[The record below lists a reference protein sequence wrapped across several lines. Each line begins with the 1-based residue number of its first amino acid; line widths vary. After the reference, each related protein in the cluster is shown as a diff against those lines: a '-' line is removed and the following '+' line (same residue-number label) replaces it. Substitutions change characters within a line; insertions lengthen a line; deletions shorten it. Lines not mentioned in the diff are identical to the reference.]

1 MLKVRNKLIHIA
13 YLSGCTCSCI
23 DCGVRLALQQ
33 MKELN
38 LLKQISSYGFP
49 GRRKCGSDHQLIA
62 DNMCYLTLIPAGV
75 IKRDSE
81 RLVNEL

>member
-1 MLKVRNKLIHIA
+1 
-13 YLSGCTCSCI
+13 
-23 DCGVRLALQQ
+23 

-49 GRRKCGSDHQLIA
+49 GRQKCGSDHQLIA